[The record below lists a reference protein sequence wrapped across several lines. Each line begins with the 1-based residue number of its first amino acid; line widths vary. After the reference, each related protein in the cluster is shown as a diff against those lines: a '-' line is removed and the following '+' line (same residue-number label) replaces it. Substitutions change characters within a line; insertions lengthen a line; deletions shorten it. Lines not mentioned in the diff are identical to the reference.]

1 MPALSALTHAQYSL
15 RLDNESQESQ
25 DGTDSATNSRTH
37 SITVAGRCSIVIDD
51 DEMMRSLLGDVHVS
65 TYM

>member
-1 MPALSALTHAQYSL
+1 MAQYSL

-25 DGTDSATNSRTH
+25 DGTDSATNSRTR
-37 SITVAGRCSIVIDD
+37 SITVAGHCSIVIDD